1 MKVFINPG
9 HDRTYDSGA
18 VNPNTGMREADVVA
32 EIGERLKGYLEAV
45 GIETEML
52 QSDNLYYDSNYSD
65 RSIPVCEAANN
76 SGADIFVSIH
86 CNSVNR
92 TARGT
97 ETFVYSW
104 GGASTV
110 LANCVQNQILN
121 ALGTIDRGIKV
132 RNDLIVLKR
141 TNMPAILV
149 ETAFIDND
157 SDAELLTNHRDDF
170 AAAIAR
176 GITDF
181 QNNRG

>member
-9 HDRTYDSGA
+9 HDLEYDSGA
-18 VNPNTGMREADVVA
+18 VNPNTGMRECDVVA

-65 RSIPVCEAANN
+65 RPIPVCEAANN
-76 SGADIFVSIH
+76 SGADVFVSIH
-86 CNSVNR
+86 CNAANGN
-92 TARGT
+92 AKGT

-104 GGASTV
+104 GGASTT

-157 SDAELLTNHRDDF
+157 SDAELLTNNRDDF

-181 QNNRG
+181 QNRR